1 VFYITIQKIIK
12 KRLAY
17 KDIIRYLYSVIK
29 TNKKENEMKNLTV
42 KTPTGK
48 DVEISFDGSNYTINI
63 PDANLNQ
70 TTDYIRLSKSIMVKQ
85 LGKAYPTMLLDKPI
99 VIDTQYYDLVNNFI
113 REIENKKSAEKLA
126 KLNVA
131 IPGYSRL
138 LAAYD
143 YRSEQLEINRNYMER
158 AYQTS
163 IGSGNQ
169 GDVDEAEAK
178 VAELEN
184 EYPIANMYIY
194 WINRDPSS
202 NFGYQANKAAEAL
215 FCGASIENANK
226 IANDFDQNF

>member
-1 VFYITIQKIIK
+1 
-12 KRLAY
+12 
-17 KDIIRYLYSVIK
+17 
-29 TNKKENEMKNLTV
+29 MKNLTV

-48 DVEISFDGSNYTINI
+48 DVEISFDGSNYTVSI
-63 PDANLNQ
+63 PVVNLIQ
-70 TTDYIRLSKSIMVKQ
+70 TTDYIRLSKKVMVKQ
-85 LGKAYPTMLLDKPI
+85 LDGYYPTMLLDKP
-99 VIDTQYYDLVNNFI
+99 VTIDTQYYETVNNFI
-113 REIENKKSAEKLA
+113 REIESQKSADKLA
-126 KLNVA
+126 KINAA
-131 IPGYSRL
+131 IPGYSEL